1 MKTKLVVGALAA
13 CALLDFTPPSGLANV
28 LSPGDIGVA
37 PDTFTTPPAFTIL
50 AIHTDAAVSSDPLDS
65 ALLDEVVISDQ
76 SNVFGAGDLDFAI
89 VVENDGFHNLARV
102 TTSSFAGFKTDVGYF
117 TDSTG
122 VPPSTVDRPTAAT
135 IGFNFF
141 DDVPRLS
148 DTAALVIETNAT
160 RFSSGS
166 LTAGFS
172 TGSAT
177 MTALAPSVPESSTWA
192 MMALGLGGLG
202 LLRMAWPGQ
211 PPPRARGPLGLHSVA
226 CLPEN
231 HVGHG
236 VTSSRR

>member
-1 MKTKLVVGALAA
+1 
-13 CALLDFTPPSGLANV
+13 LLNFASPSSLANV
-28 LSPGDIGVA
+28 LSPGDTGVA
-37 PDTFTTPPAFTIL
+37 PDTFTTPTTFTIL
-50 AIHTDAAVSSDPLDS
+50 AIHTDAALSSDPLDS

-102 TTSSFAGFKTDVGYF
+102 TTSSFEGFKTDVGYF

-141 DDVPRLS
+141 DGVPRLS

-160 RFSSGS
+160 RFSSGF

-177 MTALAPSVPESSTWA
+177 MNALAPSVPESSTWA
-192 MMALGLGGLG
+192 MMALGFGLLG
-202 LLRMAWPGQ
+202 L
-211 PPPRARGPLGLHSVA
+211 
-226 CLPEN
+226 
-231 HVGHG
+231 VGYRK
-236 VTSSRR
+236 TCSDNALA